1 MGCFLNDHFPRNKFM
16 AVGVLGCMIVLS
28 VEAGIIANVDRFIA
42 AGNIAGLR
50 AGVAFLFLI
59 ELPYDFFLNGM
70 QFIYISEVWPMHL
83 RAKGMSLG
91 VAMISLMNI
100 VWLQSAP
107 TAFANIG
114 WKFYLAFIIP
124 GTIGSVIMW
133 FLFPDTLG
141 LPLEEVAAIFG
152 DHDEVAGYM
161 RDIQITDNE
170 VEKVGGF
177 ESGGEGHDHKS
188 ERPEKLEHV

>member
-1 MGCFLNDHFPRNKFM
+1 
-16 AVGVLGCMIVLS
+16 
-28 VEAGIIANVDRFIA
+28 
-42 AGNIAGLR
+42 
-50 AGVAFLFLI
+50 
-59 ELPYDFFLNGM
+59 
-70 QFIYISEVWPMHL
+70 
-83 RAKGMSLG
+83 
-91 VAMISLMNI
+91 MISLMNI

-124 GTIGSVIMW
+124 GTLGSIIMW
-133 FLFPDTLG
+133 FFFPDTLG

-177 ESGGEGHDHKS
+177 ESGGEGEHHKPVGS
-188 ERPEKLEHV
+188 QKIEHLA

>member
-1 MGCFLNDHFPRNKFM
+1 M

-42 AGNIAGLR
+42 AGNIVGLR

-114 WKFYLAFIIP
+114 WKFYLVFIIISSL
-124 GTIGSVIMW
+124 GAVWSW
-133 FLFPDTLG
+133 FVLPETKG
-141 LPLEEVAAIFG
+141 IPLEEMAKLFGDDEHIAVYSTAIHLDHNTHELMIDEKNGLHHIATEAGEKVAAPK
-152 DHDEVAGYM
+152 H
-161 RDIQITDNE
+161 
-170 VEKVGGF
+170 VEKV
-177 ESGGEGHDHKS
+177 
-188 ERPEKLEHV
+188 